1 MAAHP
6 IVLKNNALAVI
17 IYLTVT
23 SFMRKG
29 ATNSNNISWWGHLIV
44 VTFLVRVPVV
54 VTFLVNANSDNNI
67 SGECNS

>member
-1 MAAHP
+1 MAAHL

-17 IYLTVT
+17 IYLIVT
-23 SFMRKG
+23 SFMRKR
-29 ATNSNNISWWGHLIV
+29 ATNSSNISWWGHLIV

-54 VTFLVNANSDNNI
+54 VAFLVNANSGNNI